1 MWKVSPLKGKGMILS
16 WEPFVRLVS
25 DDGIGRDEHAHL
37 ATSQLGNSVQP
48 QPFDLLQIESV
59 EQLEVLPHQVAA
71 EVEEECCSNGKK
83 FPNYGKEED
92 VSTTALVAPAQS
104 AKC

>member
-1 MWKVSPLKGKGMILS
+1 MILS
-16 WEPFVRLVS
+16 CEPFVRLVS

-48 QPFDLLQIESV
+48 QPFDLLQMSV
-59 EQLEVLPHQVAA
+59 EQLEVLPHQVTA
-71 EVEEECCSNGKK
+71 EVDEECCSNCKK

-92 VSTTALVAPAQS
+92 VSTSALIAPVPS

>member
-1 MWKVSPLKGKGMILS
+1 MWKVLPLKGKDMILS

-37 ATSQLGNSVQP
+37 ATSQLRNSVHP
-48 QPFDLLQIESV
+48 QPFDLLQMSI

-71 EVEEECCSNGKK
+71 EVEEECCSNCKK
-83 FPNYGKEED
+83 FPNYGKEEY